1 MQKRSSCYAVKL
13 ICVFAYMGRTF
24 QATAGFQDSDIFQ
37 KAIEMILRCIL
48 GVISHL
54 SGFKIEPGPIHA
66 KFQ

>member
-37 KAIEMILRCIL
+37 RARKTVLSCIFECDFSPSRIHTL
-48 GVISHL
+48 AL
-54 SGFKIEPGPIHA
+54 SYPCA
-66 KFQ
+66 

>member
-1 MQKRSSCYAVKL
+1 MD
-13 ICVFAYMGRTF
+13 GTF
-24 QATAGFQDSDIFQ
+24 QITAGFQDSDIFQ
-37 KAIEMILRCIL
+37 KAIEMVLRCIL